1 MNRRQLLKAGMV
13 GGILL
18 AAGGAWIAW
27 RDLRAADDGDPA
39 RDRIASIVG
48 ALAPVI
54 LAGMLPSDS
63 AERSAGIARVVAG
76 VRSVILEFPDAVQ
89 QEIADLFRTL
99 DIRFAVTDRV
109 RQVPVHYVGILPDM
123 FKEGTSIIATG
134 TMHDNEFDAEQV
146 LAKHD
151 ETYMPK
157 EVAEAMAKGIAMHTH
172 SCGAN

>member
-1 MNRRQLLKAGMV
+1 MNPVRKRRLWFVVLFV
-13 GGILL
+13 I
-18 AAGGAWIAW
+18 AAG
-27 RDLRAADDGDPA
+27 AA
-39 RDRIASIVG
+39 G
-48 ALAPVI
+48 ALITLALQENLTYLHTPTEVRTGKAPI
-54 LAGMLPSDS
+54 DS
-63 AERSAGIARVVAG
+63 RFRLGGVVCEG
-76 VRSVILEFPDAVQ
+76 SVQRKDG
-89 QEIADLFRTL
+89 TL

-134 TMHDNEFDAEQV
+134 RMQGGQFAAEQV

-157 EVAEAMAKGIAMHTH
+157 EVSEAMAKGIAMHTH